1 MGRWIDSDSANDV
14 YVLDGALSTV
24 GAVQD
29 LGLTEQIY
37 AVRFI
42 GDKGYVVTFRQT
54 DPFYVL
60 DLSDPLNPQLKGEL
74 KIPGYSSYLHPISD
88 NIILGIG
95 QEDWQV
101 KLSLF
106 DVTDPANPVE
116 VDNYTLAEYWT
127 DVSSTHHA
135 FLLDAQHQVF
145 FLPAGE
151 SGYVFSYAGNQMTLV
166 KAVTDIQAKRALYI
180 NDYLY
185 IVGDNKLVVLNELDW
200 TTVSELEL

>member
-1 MGRWIDSDSANDV
+1 M
-14 YVLDGALSTV
+14 
-24 GAVQD
+24 
-29 LGLTEQIY
+29 
-37 AVRFI
+37 
-42 GDKGYVVTFRQT
+42 
-54 DPFYVL
+54 
-60 DLSDPLNPQLKGEL
+60 
-74 KIPGYSSYLHPISD
+74 
-88 NIILGIG
+88 
-95 QEDWQV
+95 

-106 DVTDPANPVE
+106 DVTDTANPVE
-116 VDNYTLAEYWT
+116 LDNYTMTEGWT

-135 FLLDAQHQVF
+135 FLLDDMHQAF

-166 KAVTDIQAKRALYI
+166 ASVTDIQAKRALYI